1 MSRHCD
7 GGGCEALHEQLT
19 AWVDP
24 SANPCDDFY
33 AHVCGRWTANHSATA
48 AGQAVVSPRT
58 LRLRQM
64 ELRLMAEFKR
74 GTADGS
80 LRWLARLWDSCRK
93 PEAEPRSKEVFDN
106 ILSEHGLLGFPF
118 SSQPTSGQGDGDDL
132 SSAAARVL
140 ALSGISAIVDVRVVK
155 WHPKKKNSSR
165 DWASARPRWLARIG
179 APEPLFRDF
188 SRMGDVHDEWYLTA
202 AQGIA
207 GHRDMRGLFRVEQA
221 LVELAAHRR
230 GAGDYA
236 RTTVA
241 RLAHAPHWNWTRFL
255 GIVFRGIATFGRRT
269 PVLVKGGSFQ
279 RQLAALISQFGPV
292 HMLNYLAFR
301 LHIQYAPF
309 LERRPRFLTLAQLSA
324 AWQPG
329 WHDGDPPDD
338 VSDLRCLRL
347 MTSAVPEL
355 MAFVYWNGARP
366 RGRKR
371 DRSKQEAQRSRGFR
385 DMTRHLVDWTVR
397 TAPHELERAHGRE
410 RSRISSL
417 LRAIE
422 LLRHQLF
429 LPEWLHKSRL
439 RMRFAELAFADAEE
453 SPLVSWRGLLAS
465 RKRNALL
472 KIADRGF
479 ETFWEG
485 SALRDTPWLDADEE
499 YLAVPPGAVDARFDD
514 PAFFIH
520 HVPSLGVDLARLF
533 ASRLGRTAAHNR
545 RASLRLRLDL
555 LSDCLRRQHHS
566 ARPSSDPAAREDML
580 DLLAL
585 RVALHVFR
593 HQVARGSRRF
603 HMGAFSSGANVTYGT
618 DQLFFYEF
626 AMDRCEAYDEAYLQQ
641 RTVNGLRSPAPTLVN
656 GPLRNLRTFARA
668 FNCSRGS
675 PMSPERICKL

>member
-1 MSRHCD
+1 
-7 GGGCEALHEQLT
+7 
-19 AWVDP
+19 
-24 SANPCDDFY
+24 
-33 AHVCGRWTANHSATA
+33 
-48 AGQAVVSPRT
+48 
-58 LRLRQM
+58 
-64 ELRLMAEFKR
+64 
-74 GTADGS
+74 
-80 LRWLARLWDSCRK
+80 
-93 PEAEPRSKEVFDN
+93 
-106 ILSEHGLLGFPF
+106 
-118 SSQPTSGQGDGDDL
+118 
-132 SSAAARVL
+132 
-140 ALSGISAIVDVRVVK
+140 
-155 WHPKKKNSSR
+155 
-165 DWASARPRWLARIG
+165 
-179 APEPLFRDF
+179 
-188 SRMGDVHDEWYLTA
+188 MGDVHDEWYLTA

-241 RLAHAPHWNWTRFL
+241 RLAHAPNWNWTRFL
-255 GIVFRGIATFGRRT
+255 GVVFRGIATFGRRT

-309 LERRPRFLTLAQLSA
+309 LERRPRFLRLAQLSA
-324 AWQPG
+324 ARQPG
-329 WHDGDPPDD
+329 WHDGDPLDD

-397 TAPHELERAHGRE
+397 TAPHELERAHGRG

-485 SALRDTPWLDADEE
+485 SALRSTPWLDADEE
-499 YLAVPPGAVDARFDD
+499 YLAVPPGAVD
-514 PAFFIH
+514 
-520 HVPSLGVDLARLF
+520 
-533 ASRLGRTAAHNR
+533 T
-545 RASLRLRLDL
+545 
-555 LSDCLRRQHHS
+555 
-566 ARPSSDPAAREDML
+566 
-580 DLLAL
+580 
-585 RVALHVFR
+585 
-593 HQVARGSRRF
+593 
-603 HMGAFSSGANVTYGT
+603 
-618 DQLFFYEF
+618 
-626 AMDRCEAYDEAYLQQ
+626 
-641 RTVNGLRSPAPTLVN
+641 
-656 GPLRNLRTFARA
+656 
-668 FNCSRGS
+668 
-675 PMSPERICKL
+675 

>member
-1 MSRHCD
+1 MTFSPMSPHDEIYRRLAD
-7 GGGCEALHEQLT
+7 RRPATTPRSLYRGRDNDYLILVGFLATLGAVFIVFLHYDFAATRL
-19 AWVDP
+19 VRP
-24 SANPCDDFY
+24 STF
-33 AHVCGRWTANHSATA
+33 A
-48 AGQAVVSPRT
+48 ASIPKQH
-58 LRLRQM
+58 Q
-64 ELRLMAEFKR
+64 E
-74 GTADGS
+74 ADGYVIT
-80 LRWLARLWDSCRK
+80 W
-93 PEAEPRSKEVFDN
+93 
-106 ILSEHGLLGFPF
+106 
-118 SSQPTSGQGDGDDL
+118 
-132 SSAAARVL
+132 AARRGVE
-140 ALSGISAIVDVRVVK
+140 ATPAVHDQRIRAKASPEGAGSAEASPKDR

-397 TAPHELERAHGRE
+397 TAPHELERAHGRGH
-410 RSRISSL
+410 SRISSL

-499 YLAVPPGAVDARFDD
+499 YLAVPPGAVD
-514 PAFFIH
+514 
-520 HVPSLGVDLARLF
+520 
-533 ASRLGRTAAHNR
+533 T
-545 RASLRLRLDL
+545 
-555 LSDCLRRQHHS
+555 
-566 ARPSSDPAAREDML
+566 
-580 DLLAL
+580 
-585 RVALHVFR
+585 
-593 HQVARGSRRF
+593 RF
-603 HMGAFSSGANVTYGT
+603 HMGAVSSGANVTYGT